1 MKVVKEL
8 QDLRYLNWSK
18 IRHSSGTAGT
28 LLKAE
33 ENSKEGKL
41 YYKLS
46 RFDATNNAFGHESIN
61 ELIVDRLLNAIN
73 IPHLHYDL
81 IHAKIVIDG
90 IEYETYLN
98 KSVDYKKKGEKKTAF
113 DSFYMVNRKA
123 NESPLDF
130 VIRNGWEDYLYQMFI
145 VDYLILNR
153 DRHGANIE
161 VLKDE
166 KGNIRL
172 APLFDHGLSLLYDE
186 TNPSKLT
193 KDKLLADKKVMD
205 YIGSGYTME
214 NLALI
219 PKEKMISLPKNKNDI
234 VESLFEDLDGIL
246 ISGFVDKI
254 AEMISERWTFYEI
267 LRNKK

>member
-18 IRHSSGTAGT
+18 VRHSSGTAGT

-90 IEYETYLN
+90 TNQLTTKRKVKRKRPSIHSIWLIEKLMNHHWILLSEMDGKNIY
-98 KSVDYKKKGEKKTAF
+98 
-113 DSFYMVNRKA
+113 
-123 NESPLDF
+123 
-130 VIRNGWEDYLYQMFI
+130 IRC
-145 VDYLILNR
+145 
-153 DRHGANIE
+153 
-161 VLKDE
+161 
-166 KGNIRL
+166 
-172 APLFDHGLSLLYDE
+172 SL
-186 TNPSKLT
+186 
-193 KDKLLADKKVMD
+193 
-205 YIGSGYTME
+205 
-214 NLALI
+214 
-219 PKEKMISLPKNKNDI
+219 
-234 VESLFEDLDGIL
+234 
-246 ISGFVDKI
+246 
-254 AEMISERWTFYEI
+254 
-267 LRNKK
+267 

>member
-98 KSVDYKKKGEKKTAF
+98 KSVTTKRKVKRKRPSIHSIWLIEKLMNHHWILLSEMDGKNI
-113 DSFYMVNRKA
+113 Y
-123 NESPLDF
+123 
-130 VIRNGWEDYLYQMFI
+130 IRC
-145 VDYLILNR
+145 
-153 DRHGANIE
+153 
-161 VLKDE
+161 
-166 KGNIRL
+166 
-172 APLFDHGLSLLYDE
+172 SL
-186 TNPSKLT
+186 
-193 KDKLLADKKVMD
+193 
-205 YIGSGYTME
+205 
-214 NLALI
+214 
-219 PKEKMISLPKNKNDI
+219 
-234 VESLFEDLDGIL
+234 
-246 ISGFVDKI
+246 
-254 AEMISERWTFYEI
+254 
-267 LRNKK
+267 